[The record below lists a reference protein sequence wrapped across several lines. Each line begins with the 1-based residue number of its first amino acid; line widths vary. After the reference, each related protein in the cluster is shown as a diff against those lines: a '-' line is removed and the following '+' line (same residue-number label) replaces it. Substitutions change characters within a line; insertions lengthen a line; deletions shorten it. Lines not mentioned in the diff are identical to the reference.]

1 MGGTY
6 QESDK
11 PALGLR
17 EDVENRVHQAAELT
31 QRFNDRLALGVANLA
46 ERHRRGEVEVTFSSA
61 SSQISGWSGQNI
73 FPGGRINSL
82 RTRPDRHQIRSYER
96 RRRWQSICGVCSYC
110 SANGWRKGGRSLLGK
125 V

>member
-6 QESDK
+6 QEFDK

-73 FPGGRINSL
+73 VKPPLIKEITL
-82 RTRPDRHQIRSYER
+82 RSVGLPLKLKVRLRLLPDAVGIAFDESSDFRVEDVDLSVRPI
-96 RRRWQSICGVCSYC
+96 
-110 SANGWRKGGRSLLGK
+110 
-125 V
+125 